1 MVFANDGW
9 FAKNIVKNHFHYLY
23 FQMAVLTLMQR
34 ASILRFSNE
43 ATRMVS
49 VLNNPNLK
57 AQRAVKIFYK
67 KYLAFINNIYF
78 REISPQEQGIELY
91 AMLREAMQI
100 DTNANDL
107 KSEITELNNYAL
119 MIESSKQSRE
129 ATWLN
134 WIATLFL
141 PSSFLAAIFGFSNFS
156 NGDEHFIDFIPSLWI
171 TIAVFFIVLFVL
183 LFIKYYQIK
192 RK

>member
-1 MVFANDGW
+1 
-9 FAKNIVKNHFHYLY
+9 
-23 FQMAVLTLMQR
+23 
-34 ASILRFSNE
+34 
-43 ATRMVS
+43 MVS